1 MVQTL
6 RCLAN
11 GFLITGLLWAAAL
24 AMILDGRLRRAAA
37 FLALAGVC
45 AFFGVIHSPLASERI
60 GLPYDVLVL
69 VQQQVGGVDFWKA
82 VQFQTP
88 YHWATA
94 YGLSALL
101 LLGLS
106 GAKWRQVP

>member
-1 MVQTL
+1 
-6 RCLAN
+6 
-11 GFLITGLLWAAAL
+11 
-24 AMILDGRLRRAAA
+24 
-37 FLALAGVC
+37 
-45 AFFGVIHSPLASERI
+45 
-60 GLPYDVLVL
+60 
-69 VQQQVGGVDFWKA
+69 